1 MRMSMELGT
10 CFLNQSGPTR
20 APLHKNGLNTI
31 QDLCKFIYS
40 RLMNTKIAGKFE
52 LPDRDY
58 DTINFLI
65 DVMFILL
72 DLVLSH
78 NKPIN
83 PTTSPDR
90 ARVVALSLKMRESWA
105 SLHKLHVAPPYPQW
119 RFFGSHPITH
129 SQMFGAPQIS
139 RNTSL
144 GKHKA
149 LSNFIKYRWIWL
161 ICINTCPY
169 KPTIDISIP
178 HWDIPKIGPI
188 FFKWHFAET
197 LCRKNVA
204 IRRNLL

>member
-1 MRMSMELGT
+1 MELGT

-90 ARVVALSLKMRESWA
+90 ARVVALSLKMRES
-105 SLHKLHVAPPYPQW
+105 
-119 RFFGSHPITH
+119 
-129 SQMFGAPQIS
+129 
-139 RNTSL
+139 
-144 GKHKA
+144 
-149 LSNFIKYRWIWL
+149 
-161 ICINTCPY
+161 
-169 KPTIDISIP
+169 
-178 HWDIPKIGPI
+178 
-188 FFKWHFAET
+188 
-197 LCRKNVA
+197 
-204 IRRNLL
+204 